1 MPADTPFI
9 PVTGSV
15 AGKSVV
21 LIPVSTSGGGA
32 NAVID
37 STGGY
42 ASSMLVTNTNQG
54 VTLFV
59 RMSTEAVP
67 VATSLD
73 VPIPPLT
80 SRLFENPVPT
90 GKSGVAVSGSV
101 FGIVSSIFANNTGA
115 VVFTPGNAGVE

>member
-1 MPADTPFI
+1 MPADMPFI
-9 PVTGSV
+9 PTTTPT
-15 AGKSVV
+15 AGKSVILV
-21 LIPVSTSGGGA
+21 AVSTSSTLG
-32 NAVID
+32 VVD

-59 RMSTEAVP
+59 RMSPEAVP

-90 GKSGVAVSGSV
+90 GKTGVAVSGVAFGITSSV
-101 FGIVSSIFANNTGA
+101 FPNTGA